1 MIKNLYKE
9 MELVKFSRSLKYLL
23 LLFGPLIFNAG
34 LVKSSDIKQF
44 SGVEKITSIDF
55 DNLYFEN
62 TTSFEDYDSY
72 SHQFDNFFGMNYLET
87 ENKRNFQDLSISVD
101 SKKIRDLYEYMLEG
115 HTAIKKISKDKEV
128 FYKKKI

>member
-1 MIKNLYKE
+1 
-9 MELVKFSRSLKYLL
+9 MELVKFSRNLKYLL
-23 LLFGPLIFNAG
+23 LLFSPLILNAG
-34 LVKSSDIKQF
+34 LVKSSDLMQF

-62 TTSFEDYDSY
+62 TISFEDYDSY

-87 ENKRNFQDLSISVD
+87 ENKRNFQDLSISFD

-115 HTAIKKISKDKEV
+115 HTNIKKISKDKEV